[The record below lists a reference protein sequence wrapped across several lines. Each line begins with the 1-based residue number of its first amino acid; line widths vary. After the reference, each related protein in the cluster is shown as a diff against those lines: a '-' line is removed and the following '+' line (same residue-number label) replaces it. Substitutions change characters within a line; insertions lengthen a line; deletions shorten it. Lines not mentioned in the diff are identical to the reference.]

1 MKDMGAVSD
10 KLRDVESF
18 LFCHDKSELAI
29 EVVNILANCD
39 SLVLQT
45 KIKNLKQAS
54 IETYF
59 KKMQLLHDVIWQV
72 IV

>member
-1 MKDMGAVSD
+1 MKDMGEVSD

-29 EVVNILANCD
+29 ELVNILANFE
-39 SLVLQT
+39 SSVLQT

-54 IETYF
+54 IETHL
-59 KKMQLLHDVIWQV
+59 KKMLLHDVI
-72 IV
+72 

>member
-10 KLRDVESF
+10 KPRDAESF
-18 LFCHDKSELAI
+18 PLCHDKSEPAI
-29 EVVNILANCD
+29 EVVNISANCD
-39 SLVLQT
+39 SPALQT
-45 KIKNLKQAS
+45 KIKNPKQAS

-59 KKMQLLHDVIWQV
+59 KKMQLLHDAIWQV

>member
-1 MKDMGAVSD
+1 MKDMGEVSD

-29 EVVNILANCD
+29 ELVNILANFE
-39 SLVLQT
+39 SSVLQT

-54 IETYF
+54 IETHL
-59 KKMQLLHDVIWQV
+59 KKM
-72 IV
+72 